1 VLFKL
6 VECPLQLCL
15 FNVIFLVFFC
25 NVILSRV
32 IGPRLSLSLKTT
44 VHSWFFSGT
53 RIATN
58 KTQNWL

>member
-6 VECPLQLCL
+6 VECPLHLYL

-25 NVILSRV
+25 NVILSRG

-44 VHSWFFSGT
+44 VHSLFLSGT
-53 RIATN
+53 WISTN